1 MCKSTGLRILNG
13 RHCGGFANDFTY
25 CGPKS
30 YSVIDYLIT
39 SPDLFPIIDT
49 FIISSFNQ
57 YPDHTSLHV
66 EIGVPKLPVNETTL
80 NARNGERRKL
90 NRWNDTNKIQCRVDI
105 STNMDQLIS
114 LGDNL
119 NFDTQDNLD
128 KCVNDFSEY
137 LSEIVSPFISL
148 CNYGR

>member
-13 RHCGGFANDFTY
+13 RHLGGFANDFTY

-80 NARNGERRKL
+80 NTHNGERRKVY
-90 NRWNDTNKIQCRVDI
+90 RWKVTKKIQCREAI
-105 STNMDQLIS
+105 STNMDQLIA
-114 LGDNL
+114 LGGKSQ
-119 NFDTQDNLD
+119 F
-128 KCVNDFSEY
+128 
-137 LSEIVSPFISL
+137 
-148 CNYGR
+148 